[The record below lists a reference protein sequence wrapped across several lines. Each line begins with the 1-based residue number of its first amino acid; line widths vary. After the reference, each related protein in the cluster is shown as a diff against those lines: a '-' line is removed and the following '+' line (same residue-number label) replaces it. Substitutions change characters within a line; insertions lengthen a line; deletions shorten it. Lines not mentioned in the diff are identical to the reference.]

1 MQLEFFPRQPEQK
14 REDPVWEQLSQEQR
28 SALIAS
34 LVKLMKKTLLP
45 APKEDNDE
53 R

>member
-1 MQLEFFPRQPEQK
+1 MQLELFPRQSEHKQ
-14 REDPVWEQLSQEQR
+14 ENPVWEQLSQEQR
-28 SALIAS
+28 SALVAS

-45 APKEDNDE
+45 APREDNDE

>member
-1 MQLEFFPRQPEQK
+1 MQLELFPRQSEHKQ
-14 REDPVWEQLSQEQR
+14 ENPVWEQLNQEQH

-45 APKEDNDE
+45 ATREENDE

>member
-1 MQLEFFPRQPEQK
+1 MQLELFHPQPEK
-14 REDPVWEQLSQEQR
+14 REEYRIWEQLSQEQR

-34 LVKLMKKTLLP
+34 LVKLMKKTLLS
-45 APKEDNDE
+45 APREDNDE